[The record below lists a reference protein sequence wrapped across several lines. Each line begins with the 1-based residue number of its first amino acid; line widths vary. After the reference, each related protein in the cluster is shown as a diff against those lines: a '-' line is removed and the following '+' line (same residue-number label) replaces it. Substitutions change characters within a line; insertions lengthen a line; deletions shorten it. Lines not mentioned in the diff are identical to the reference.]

1 MLLTVVNPVS
11 PLWVQPVKSPVSKPG
26 LVTRQASGVAVGVG
40 VGGNVA
46 VAVGVGDGVPV
57 DVAVAVGVGPE
68 KQDGNLKFPM
78 RVFQLKLPFAA

>member
-1 MLLTVVNPVS
+1 MLLTVVKPVS
-11 PLWVQPVKSPVSKPG
+11 PLWVQPVKSPVSKPA
-26 LVTRQASGVAVGVG
+26 LATRQTLGVGVGVG
-40 VGGNVA
+40 VGGTVA

-78 RVFQLKLPFAA
+78 RVLQLKLLLVA

>member
-1 MLLTVVNPVS
+1 MLLTVVKPVS

-26 LVTRQASGVAVGVG
+26 LVTRQTLGVG
-40 VGGNVA
+40 VGTGTVA

-78 RVFQLKLPFAA
+78 RVLQLKLPFAA